1 MKNFWISLSIF
12 IAMIIGI
19 FFTLDYINS
28 VCKEVEDKSVEL
40 EYLINAEKWQEADK
54 LSNEL
59 YYKWISKAKIMSIF
73 VNHGEID
80 ALNNEILK
88 LTQYVKC
95 KSKDEALA
103 SNHTVKFYSKS
114 IADLQR
120 VTFSNI
126 F

>member
-1 MKNFWISLSIF
+1 
-12 IAMIIGI
+12 MIIGI

>member
-1 MKNFWISLSIF
+1 LKNIWISLSIF